1 MSLTGIQA
9 PVKTLDNIEP
19 NTVLAVISDEQGTVS
34 VVKGDPSSLVEGDA
48 FLRVTA
54 SQEQLQS
61 GCWVMVN
68 GEPVWKDPCPY

>member
-1 MSLTGIQA
+1 MSLTGVEV
-9 PVKTLDNIEP
+9 PVEALDNIEP
-19 NTVLAVISDEQGTVS
+19 NTVLVVISDEQGTVN
-34 VVKGDPSSLVEGDA
+34 VVKVDPSSLVDGDA

-68 GEPVWKDPCPY
+68 GKPVWMDPCPS